1 MIRNDCP
8 MSYERMPIENP
19 IPFWCRLKAKP
30 VCNQKITVM
39 EIRLRV
45 GGGRARRPEPDSE
58 RSKR

>member
-1 MIRNDCP
+1 